1 MVLTYLV
8 RGQIFSLDFSKNFE
22 SFWGPQKFLR
32 LVDRNMTIAIELINS
47 GSSCH
52 LVLFHNFASTWQF
65 LEPLI
70 PSPAVG
76 SPMHLRHASYKAL
89 VLCYR
94 GNFWTPGAVA
104 SAKGH
109 IGSGRRQRRAFLCR
123 SSMQSATEVIVHSV
137 FCKVTPL
144 CTTCTCTVTDRAYSL
159 LYCS

>member
-1 MVLTYLV
+1 ML
-8 RGQIFSLDFSKNFE
+8 
-22 SFWGPQKFLR
+22 
-32 LVDRNMTIAIELINS
+32 
-47 GSSCH
+47 CH
-52 LVLFHNFASTWQF
+52 TFALSWQF

-76 SPMHLRHASYKAL
+76 SPMSLRHASYKAL

-123 SSMQSATEVIVHSV
+123 SSMQSATEVIVHSI

-144 CTTCTCTVTDRAYSL
+144 LPCALSLGGELILFCTAFAAADTGSPVRSWLLSALCVHCYAGYCRYKLAELTQASL
-159 LYCS
+159 VLSRVLEGFA